1 MSEIAQHIR
10 REARALIESRLSL
23 EIATVSE
30 SGLPA
35 VSYAPYICSEQLT
48 FYVMLS
54 DLAVHTA
61 NIAANPKASMM
72 IIADESESPN
82 LFARE
87 RLIADCT
94 AKLHPR
100 DSEEFRTQFTAYR
113 DRFGNIADTLAQ
125 LADFNLY
132 SFSAC
137 EGIYIKGFGQAYR
150 IAGDNMATV
159 EQIKNPV
166 RKQDKRNQRPQ

>member
-1 MSEIAQHIR
+1 MPEIAEQIR
-10 REARALIESRLSL
+10 REAQALIESRLSL

-35 VSYAPYICSEQLT
+35 VSYAPYVCSGQLT

-54 DLAVHTA
+54 DLAAHTA
-61 NIAANPKASMM
+61 NIAANSMASMM

-94 AKLHPR
+94 VKRHPR
-100 DSEEFRTQFTAYR
+100 DSDQFRTWFAAYR
-113 DRFGNIADTLAQ
+113 DKFGNIADTLAQ

-132 SFSAC
+132 SFRAS
-137 EGIYIKGFGQAYR
+137 EGTYIKGFGQAYR
-150 IAGDNMATV
+150 ISGENMAIV
-159 EQIKNPV
+159 EHIQNPASELNN
-166 RKQDKRNQRPQ
+166 RKQRSP